1 LQRVGYVFVAT
12 IQAWALAA
20 LLGFAT
26 APYYAYALLPS
37 RPGGISAL
45 TDQQFGAGIMW
56 VPGSITY
63 SIVFI
68 ACIYLWFRDE
78 DRAAQ
83 SFTRRPIEVAAK

>member
-1 LQRVGYVFVAT
+1 
-12 IQAWALAA
+12 
-20 LLGFAT
+20 
-26 APYYAYALLPS
+26 
-37 RPGGISAL
+37 
-45 TDQQFGAGIMW
+45 MW

-83 SFTRRPIEVAAK
+83 SFTGRLVELAAK

>member
-1 LQRVGYVFVAT
+1 
-12 IQAWALAA
+12 
-20 LLGFAT
+20 
-26 APYYAYALLPS
+26 S

-83 SFTRRPIEVAAK
+83 SFTGRPVELAAK